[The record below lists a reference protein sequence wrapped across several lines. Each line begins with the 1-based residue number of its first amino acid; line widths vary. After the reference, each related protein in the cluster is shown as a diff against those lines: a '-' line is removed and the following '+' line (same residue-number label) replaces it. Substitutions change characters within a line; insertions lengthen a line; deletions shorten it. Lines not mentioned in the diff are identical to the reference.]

1 MPSTPAAPVRS
12 AGQRE
17 DTSIRNAVRLSNS
30 RRPRSPY
37 APLDEGSFL
46 ISKCSSITFIMGFI
60 PTTADV
66 SFFLGKGQSVTLS
79 TEQAEAIQHDTLMRI
94 VEGAEVYI
102 AGGKVQATY
111 DWHGRGQWQLSPEF
125 YERYVFQVQVKEIE
139 REINSGLYYL
149 IQPEETAF
157 KLTCGLVVEHDE
169 HDDFCYVLHG
179 HQGGEIDRYDNVP
192 DLAAAVADELA
203 EQKK

>member
-1 MPSTPAAPVRS
+1 
-12 AGQRE
+12 
-17 DTSIRNAVRLSNS
+17 
-30 RRPRSPY
+30 
-37 APLDEGSFL
+37 
-46 ISKCSSITFIMGFI
+46 MGFI
-60 PTTADV
+60 PTTADG
-66 SFFLGKGQSVTLS
+66 SLFLCKSQSVTLS
-79 TEQAEAIQHDTLMRI
+79 TEQAEAIQHDTLLRI

-111 DWHGRGQWQLSPEF
+111 DWHGRGQWHLSPEF
-125 YERYVFQVQVKEIE
+125 YERYVFKVQVKEIE
-139 REINSGLYYL
+139 REITSGLYYL
-149 IQPEETAF
+149 SQPEELAF
-157 KLTCGLVVEHDE
+157 ELTCGLVVE